1 MNVEIKYDA
10 NYIKALLIDYYILN
24 HSNLTIGCEVMYGTE
39 KRLVDML
46 ILMSGHTIAIEI
58 KSKYD
63 SFARLEQQM
72 NEYCKV
78 FDYVYL
84 AIDETYISKL
94 SNCDIPNNVGI
105 LSISKK
111 GKLNFNKRALIQ
123 KGIQKKEL
131 LYTVNIK
138 FIKNYFSDI
147 ELKGDSDVIRNLLLK
162 KSKKTI
168 EALFY
173 AFLFHKIE
181 PRYNTFISQRGKCT
195 HIDDLFLL
203 SYPPKQIL

>member
-1 MNVEIKYDA
+1 MNIEIKYDA

-24 HSNLTIGCEVMYGTE
+24 YSNLAVGCEVMYGTE

-46 ILMSGHTIAIEI
+46 ILMSGRTVAIEI

-63 SFARLEQQM
+63 SFARLEQQLR
-72 NEYCKV
+72 EYCKV
-78 FDYVYL
+78 FDYIYL
-84 AIDETYISKL
+84 AIDNIYISKL
-94 SNCDIPNNVGI
+94 TKYNIPNNVGI
-105 LSISKK
+105 ISINNK
-111 GKLNFNKRALIQ
+111 GELYFNKKALMQ

-131 LYTVNIK
+131 LYTVNIE
-138 FIKNYFSDI
+138 FIKSYFSDMD
-147 ELKGDSDVIRNLLLK
+147 LKGNSDVIRNTLLK

-173 AFLFHKIE
+173 AFLLHKIE
-181 PRYNTFISQRGKCT
+181 PRYSTFISQRGKCT

-203 SYPPKQIL
+203 SYSPKHIL